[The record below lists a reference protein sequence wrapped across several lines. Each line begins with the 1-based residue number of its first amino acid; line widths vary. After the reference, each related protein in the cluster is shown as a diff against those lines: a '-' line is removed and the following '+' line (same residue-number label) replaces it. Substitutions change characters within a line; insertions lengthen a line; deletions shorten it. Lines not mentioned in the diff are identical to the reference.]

1 MSDEEG
7 NEAAYTYATFGKGAP
22 PSPKGTPMPNEQT
35 ESQSDVERDALAL
48 AMFAAWLNVRVDQIP
63 PENRVHTCKATQDAW
78 QRVADA
84 ALSTLAR
91 DPQGLVE
98 ALRRLLNALDS
109 CVDLTPEVI
118 ASARNALA
126 AWEAGK

>member
-1 MSDEEG
+1 M
-7 NEAAYTYATFGKGAP
+7 
-22 PSPKGTPMPNEQT
+22 NEQL
-35 ESQSDVERDALAL
+35 ESKSEVELLPCPNPWCNSHRTRDAEIAAMEAPILVEDGGLYHVACPVCPVDGPSNESPAWARTFWNTRAL
-48 AMFAAWLNVRVDQIP
+48 P
-63 PENRVHTCKATQDAW
+63 
-78 QRVADA
+78 
-84 ALSTLAR
+84 R

-118 ASARNALA
+118 ASARTALA